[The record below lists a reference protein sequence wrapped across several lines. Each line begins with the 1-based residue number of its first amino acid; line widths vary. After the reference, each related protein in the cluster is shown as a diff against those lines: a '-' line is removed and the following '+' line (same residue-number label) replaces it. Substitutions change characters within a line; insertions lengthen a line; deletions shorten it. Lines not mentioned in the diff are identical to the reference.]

1 MSSSNESIA
10 LTPEALEESLRLFGV
25 LCGDY
30 ESRVTD
36 WKILATWGLIRSAL
50 VGLKEKIEDQNVP
63 EISWETPYAQL
74 QYSTGYNWKRNQ
86 IVLDPTDMIAVNVSK
101 EVLDEETARFNL
113 ASTIIARSQLI
124 MLGILTH
131 HAAYRKDLAGRFTP
145 WFSREVMAELE
156 KLPDEKQEEAV
167 KQLLEPYWV
176 WHELIST
183 ESILAGEPAAS
194 DFPLFEIDAS
204 VQVNGRRIELIPFIK
219 FHPLTVD
226 EEHHAAYYT
235 IEVWLQAADL
245 SESGPQP
252 LMPSLETWPDE
263 SKQAVWENLFRE
275 VDESTES
282 YMPNLEGEQYSPEE
296 LGSGLKPDRIL
307 PRSAGMI
314 YGGTMIEGN
323 DSPATCEADASA
335 PAGIRIT
342 PGTPINGN
350 SPVPVFL
357 PEPEDLL
364 RPGVDVSE
372 GTTEKLRRGIA
383 AWENVLKEREQ
394 EGRWAAKRLLMMVHD
409 ALYSLRQ
416 YIEDPNLSEVSW
428 SYPWVELQSDVVW
441 NTERECPIPGY
452 LEAEDL
458 QSEERLVHRLA
469 ELAVRF
475 DMMGTFHELTFGSM
489 IIQRAGETHHRVRL
503 DILPKEIITPEIMA
517 AIPSMPEETQR
528 ELFST
533 FTKPCSLG
541 TYPPG
546 MDSPD
551 PWFSGNDDLPL
562 IVHVTETNDETGETR
577 KTDVYI
583 IVDVYPLFVNLDAG
597 KAYYSTVIGLAFRD
611 GETGEPVDT
620 SDWSDENK
628 AGFWQELLS
637 SFMTG
642 ITDLTTPEPE
652 IVTEA
657 EEGHESTAPASVPTE
672 GNALTPPDR
681 VEPYSPIAFVPTRA
695 SAQALGILKNTSRFR
710 LPRRW
715 SNIPRIEDLERDEI
729 DRLLAEERKSG
740 EKSSL
745 LKRTYSSTGEERVRL
760 SDKGL
765 LELKLQHGK
774 RGYISWENGQRLWR
788 MIDCPDGSRVE
799 IGLSWNGIVWPLIDS
814 RRKEW
819 QEEAERLR
827 KDIESRLAF
836 EDLNSTDQR
845 RVDRMLKDLYGWE
858 KGRDVME
865 AILAQLGVQKTNP
878 VIMPAESFRLLLW
891 PNGDF
896 PDEWKQVVD
905 SILSLLR
912 AMDFRANVYGNPPI
926 KGEASFIGEWWYHA
940 RGKGG
945 HGEGVY
951 AITVMP
957 GFVGCLRIYENAEKV
972 RLRCGREALTYDF
985 SHKPTDEQEEEIGWG
1000 RGRTARD
1007 RFVQF
1012 DSGRPWYSQAAGL
1025 TDKQKLLHQYI
1036 EHNLTRQA
1044 DTCSKARWGRD
1055 VKVHKNAKDARE
1067 NRRYTSAFCPLLP
1080 PGTEYCGALSC
1091 FVRNPEAG
1099 ITLYGTE
1106 SKAARHTAGL
1116 LQEMGYLLPTGGAK
1130 RERQEIVASA
1140 LGDLKAVVV
1149 EYLGGVVAGLH
1160 NGAWIP
1166 FEKFASLDEQS
1177 LCRKLRLFLF
1187 IPVDFNERRQKQ
1199 WEQTTGKRVTTSA
1212 KEAERLLWEGVEP
1225 TPANGETTRKAEP
1238 IASPETAY
1246 RGLPLYERLRFVMKD
1261 RGLRQQAVSSIF
1273 GVSQPTVAYWLKG
1286 TIPDMDGKVY
1296 GKPIPEELVP
1306 LVVRW
1311 IERGEAPTA
1320 EELASR
1326 KTRRIGRKGS
1336 EENVQ

>member
-1 MSSSNESIA
+1 MM
-10 LTPEALEESLRLFGV
+10 
-25 LCGDY
+25 
-30 ESRVTD
+30 
-36 WKILATWGLIRSAL
+36 
-50 VGLKEKIEDQNVP
+50 KE
-63 EISWETPYAQL
+63 
-74 QYSTGYNWKRNQ
+74 
-86 IVLDPTDMIAVNVSK
+86 
-101 EVLDEETARFNL
+101 
-113 ASTIIARSQLI
+113 
-124 MLGILTH
+124 
-131 HAAYRKDLAGRFTP
+131 
-145 WFSREVMAELE
+145 
-156 KLPDEKQEEAV
+156 
-167 KQLLEPYWV
+167 
-176 WHELIST
+176 
-183 ESILAGEPAAS
+183 
-194 DFPLFEIDAS
+194 
-204 VQVNGRRIELIPFIK
+204 
-219 FHPLTVD
+219 
-226 EEHHAAYYT
+226 
-235 IEVWLQAADL
+235 
-245 SESGPQP
+245 
-252 LMPSLETWPDE
+252 
-263 SKQAVWENLFRE
+263 
-275 VDESTES
+275 
-282 YMPNLEGEQYSPEE
+282 
-296 LGSGLKPDRIL
+296 
-307 PRSAGMI
+307 
-314 YGGTMIEGN
+314 N
-323 DSPATCEADASA
+323 DSPATCGTDSA
-335 PAGIRIT
+335 HTGISLT
-342 PGTPINGN
+342 HELPFKNDK
-350 SPVPVFL
+350 PVPVSL
-357 PEPEDLL
+357 PELEDLL
-364 RPGVDVSE
+364 RPGVEVSE
-372 GTTEKLRRGIA
+372 ETKEELRRGIA
-383 AWENVLKEREQ
+383 AWGNVLKEREQ
-394 EGRWAAKRLLMMVHD
+394 EEPRWAAKRRLIMVHD
-409 ALYSLRQ
+409 ALYSLRK
-416 YIEDPNLSEVSW
+416 YIEDPNVPEISW

-441 NTERECPIPGY
+441 NAERECPLPGY

-475 DMMGTFHELTFGSM
+475 DMMGTFQGLTFGT
-489 IIQRAGETHHRVRL
+489 IAKQENGETSYLFHRGYL
-503 DILPKEIITPEIMA
+503 LNDLNAFSLAIMA
-517 AIPSMPEETQR
+517 AAGSETPPAGITR
-528 ELFST
+528 HEIISAFASKP
-533 FTKPCSLG
+533 FTLG
-541 TYPPG
+541 TRPPG
-546 MDSPD
+546 LPGPDS
-551 PWFSGNDDLPL
+551 WNIADDGLPL
-562 IVHVTETNDETGETR
+562 VVHVTETNEETGEAR

-583 IVDVYPLFVNLDAG
+583 IADVYPLFVNLDAG

-642 ITDLTTPEPE
+642 ISLLDLPKKRQLSRDFLDP
-652 IVTEA
+652 IDD
-657 EEGHESTAPASVPTE
+657 EEHE
-672 GNALTPPDR
+672 ALTPPDR

-729 DRLLAEERKSG
+729 DRLLAEERKSA

-765 LELKLQHGK
+765 LELKLLHGK

-788 MIDCPDGSRVE
+788 MVDCPDGSRVE
-799 IGLSWNGIVWPLIDS
+799 IGLSWDGIIWPLIDS

-836 EDLNSTDQR
+836 EELNSTDQR

-858 KGRDVME
+858 KGRDMME
-865 AILAQLGVQKTNP
+865 AILAQLGVQQTNP
-878 VIMPAESFRLLLW
+878 VTMPAESFRLLLW

-905 SILSLLR
+905 SLLSLLR
-912 AMDFRANVYGNPPI
+912 AMDFRANVYGNTPI
-926 KGEASFIGEWWYHA
+926 KGEASFIGEWWYHS

-951 AITVMP
+951 AVTVMP

-1067 NRRYTSAFCPLLP
+1067 NRRYTSAFCPVLP
-1080 PGTEYCGALSC
+1080 PGTEYCGALS
-1091 FVRNPEAG
+1091 FFIRNPEAG

-1149 EYLGGVVAGLH
+1149 EYLGGVVAGFH

-1166 FEKFASLDEQS
+1166 FEKFASLDERS
-1177 LCRKLRLFLF
+1177 LCRKLRFFLF

-1199 WEQTTGKRVTTSA
+1199 WEQTTGKRVITSA

-1273 GVSQPTVAYWLKG
+1273 GVSQQSMSYWLKG

-1311 IERGEAPTA
+1311 IEHVQAPTA

-1326 KTRRIGRKGS
+1326 KTRRIGRKDS
-1336 EENVQ
+1336 EEDVR